1 MDQIRHQG
9 IDWIPSDVLSTIVN
23 KAMSLTTKPAG
34 ITLQSQ
40 DTLVVAS
47 TSNPRKP
54 HIVNM
59 FPNGK
64 ATCSDCPGFTAS
76 SICAHILA
84 ASLTLK
90 KTKEFLGW
98 LAKSK
103 RNKGGINFSKAI
115 TFGMPEGR
123 GRKGQVGPR
132 KKSKK
137 QGSTITSVVSRIPD
151 SIPQPNVQ
159 IQRPAFVSPHETE
172 TRFTAGP
179 YPRNLE
185 YINPAQLQQVR
196 QSSPYDSPQPSTCPQ
211 SQVSSYQAPALSQL
225 NPMVLQQQVCATPP
239 YVPKQFDF
247 QPNLSGPPLIQTPLP
262 ISRHASDHL
271 AATPSQSNPTCRQT
285 SQKLPYPNPSVGEF
299 HIYLLQFCP
308 SSTSMCFGCGNLLKQ
323 RDSIPQ
329 IPDDLVIVSKMLREW
344 SYNGAAQSKIANVYF
359 HCKMSCVVKK
369 QAGFNGRLCSIP
381 LHIKTH
387 LLEPHKI
394 LLRQTLG
401 VQDV

>member
-1 MDQIRHQG
+1 MQEEQKRKAIEKVHSVTLEQASSSSISSIVNLLERGEDPLMDQIRHEG

-23 KAMSLTTKPAG
+23 KAMSLTTKTAG

-64 ATCSDCPGFTAS
+64 ATCSDCPGCTSS

-98 LAKSK
+98 LSQ

-123 GRKGQVGPR
+123 GLKGQVGPR

-137 QGSTITSVVSRIPD
+137 QLGSTITSVVPRVPD

-159 IQRPAFVSPHETE
+159 IQRPA
-172 TRFTAGP
+172 
-179 YPRNLE
+179 
-185 YINPAQLQQVR
+185 
-196 QSSPYDSPQPSTCPQ
+196 
-211 SQVSSYQAPALSQL
+211 
-225 NPMVLQQQVCATPP
+225 
-239 YVPKQFDF
+239 
-247 QPNLSGPPLIQTPLP
+247 
-262 ISRHASDHL
+262 
-271 AATPSQSNPTCRQT
+271 
-285 SQKLPYPNPSVGEF
+285 
-299 HIYLLQFCP
+299 
-308 SSTSMCFGCGNLLKQ
+308 
-323 RDSIPQ
+323 
-329 IPDDLVIVSKMLREW
+329 
-344 SYNGAAQSKIANVYF
+344 
-359 HCKMSCVVKK
+359 
-369 QAGFNGRLCSIP
+369 
-381 LHIKTH
+381 
-387 LLEPHKI
+387 
-394 LLRQTLG
+394 
-401 VQDV
+401 